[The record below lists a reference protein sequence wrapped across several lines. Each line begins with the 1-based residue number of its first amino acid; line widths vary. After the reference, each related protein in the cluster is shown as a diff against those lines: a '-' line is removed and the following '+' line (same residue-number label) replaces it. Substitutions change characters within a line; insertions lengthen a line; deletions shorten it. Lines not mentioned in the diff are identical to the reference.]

1 MSPSS
6 PPLPETPPVPPSPKG
21 PQSSSLFITNALN
34 KLAGAKEARRNRVL
48 QDSVATALE
57 AAKHPSISPGD
68 MALAVYPA
76 LRLACV
82 SDIPALMVT
91 SLDCLEKLISYDY
104 IDEAKPES
112 DDSKDPSGEA
122 VPSPVAT
129 ESQKQEAP
137 GVRLIDDL
145 VEVTCEC
152 FIGEGTDDAVTMQII
167 KALLAA
173 VLSETS
179 PIHEAILLRAV
190 RTIYNVFLL
199 SRSTVNQTIAQGTL
213 TQMVNVVFGRVN
225 IHEERKRRSEILA
238 EPSPPTSPI
247 RKSSSSSS
255 SSSSSPSPSASKA
268 RPRRSSSIAHALSSG
283 AAVRLDS
290 RQDIAIRDAFLLFRS
305 LCKLSMKPI
314 STDGA
319 TDLKSLSMRTKL
331 LALHLILD
339 ILDTHLPVFL
349 MPTTALLA
357 GAPGEGGGMADGPG
371 GSASPTSQTVTT
383 TFINAVKQYLCLSLS
398 RNIVSVVPAVFDCA
412 LETFWR
418 VLSGLRSY
426 MKKEI
431 EVFFKEI
438 FLPILEMKNS
448 SLASRKALL
457 GILSK
462 MCKDPQLLVEIYL
475 NYDCDGEALDNIY
488 ERLVNVLAKLAS
500 SHTQVGPSASISS
513 SSSSSFATGP
523 TPSSSRHRSYQPS
536 LTTASVSSSL
546 AAASSGQAPGGPGVS
561 ETGVKHRSL
570 EALVSIL
577 SSLVE
582 WASRTDERYHGPLD
596 GPDDLHS
603 SGPGRMFRSSSRARS
618 IGKDSGSG
626 GEEEAGGEEGEE
638 GGEEGDPSESS
649 ASPEVYDDPQTFGSQ
664 KQRKQQLQHGI
675 KMFNWNMKK
684 GMKLLLSSGCIPNDE
699 PKTIARFLLTT
710 EGLSKSMIGEF
721 LGEPDPKNVEIMHAF
736 VDYMNFRRT
745 SIVDALR
752 QFLQSFRLPG
762 EAQKI
767 DRFMLKF
774 AERYIQHNPGT
785 FANADT
791 AYVLAFSIIMLNTDM
806 HSMQVKNRMTKA
818 EFLRNNRGID
828 DGSDLP
834 AEYLESIYEDIGR
847 EEIRMK
853 EEVQA
858 ESMRQLGG
866 KGGDDGAISSGA
878 RATVSAVMGNK
889 TEQLLRSMARSNG
902 SNRFHAASSG
912 GHVRPMFELGW
923 MAFLAALSSPLQ
935 DPSEEDGEVVRVA
948 LRGFTLSI
956 HIIGLYDLEL
966 ERDAFISTLAK
977 CTMLGN
983 LREMRWKHVLVVR
996 SLLDMA
1002 LTEGNALG
1010 RGWYDVLVCISQL
1023 ERFQSIADAIGVT
1036 PTAGAHSS
1044 AGGPKSTLF
1053 TSQVAAES
1061 RSQSIVVAVDRLFN
1075 STIHLTGGAIVEFV
1089 DALCRV
1095 SWEEIQASA
1104 ELEHPRMYSLQK
1116 LVEISYYNMGRI
1128 RMEWSRVWSTLGEH
1142 FNQVGTHANQNA
1154 AFFALDSLRQLSMKF
1169 LEKEELEH
1177 FRFQREFLRPF
1188 QFILVHNRSIAIKDM
1203 VLRCVGQLITAG
1215 SSEGNIRSGWRT
1227 ALAVYG
1233 EAAKETHEAIVLMAF
1248 DAVRSIYLERYQ
1260 AVRDNGSLPDLM
1272 GALVEFARNSHRF
1285 QKTALQ
1291 AIELYRPVL
1300 SITSPTASASPTEA
1314 TGAVTTASSP
1324 TEVVWY
1330 PILHGLYQVVMD
1342 SADLEVRTRALDD
1355 LFEAVEQHGHA
1366 FPESFW
1372 QLLFESVLFPLFN
1385 DLKQPGRRR
1394 RFSNEDEMTVW
1405 LSTTLV
1411 KALRKLIGLFG
1422 HYREI
1427 LRPRLEGVLQLLRMC
1442 IEQGDETLARIGC
1455 SCLQDLVEENC
1466 DWLDEAAWK
1475 EVGRML
1481 VLLFRSTS
1489 PMAVVVA
1496 AGGRASPALAE
1507 KCGAMCT
1514 VQLILLETV
1523 EEMLLR
1529 DVRVGE
1535 AMGTDGAFLLI
1546 DATARAYRHA
1556 QKFNRTAA
1564 PSLLGTDGRGAPGSR
1579 GLTEEEGS
1587 KMQVQLV
1594 KQELGCLGCCVRLLL
1609 LMHRRIQERSDKLEE
1624 RGEDNEKKGGKDD
1637 NQGGNEK
1644 AEIERR
1650 LLP

>member
-1 MSPSS
+1 
-6 PPLPETPPVPPSPKG
+6 

-34 KLAGAKEARRNRVL
+34 KLTSAKEARRNRVL

-57 AAKHPSISPGD
+57 ATKNPSITPGE

-104 IDEAKPES
+104 IGETCLPPDNADDEE
-112 DDSKDPSGEA
+112 E
-122 VPSPVAT
+122 
-129 ESQKQEAP
+129 EQEEVTP
-137 GVRLIDDL
+137 RVRLIDDL

-152 FIGEGTDDAVTMQII
+152 FIGESTDDAVTMQII

-173 VLSETS
+173 VLSDTS

-225 IHEERKRRSEILA
+225 LQEGRKRRSEIQA
-238 EPSPPTSPI
+238 EPTPPTSPT

-255 SSSSSPSPSASKA
+255 PGAPGLKA
-268 RPRRSSSIAHALSSG
+268 RPRRSSSIAHALASG
-283 AAVRLDS
+283 ATVRLDS

-357 GAPGEGGGMADGPG
+357 GAPGEG
-371 GSASPTSQTVTT
+371 TVTT

-448 SLASRKALL
+448 SLASRRALL
-457 GILSK
+457 GILLK
-462 MCKDPQLLVEIYL
+462 MCKDPQLLVEVYL

-500 SHTQVGPSASISS
+500 SHTQGGSGDPGFSSPLVRDGGEDVGTSS
-513 SSSSSFATGP
+513 
-523 TPSSSRHRSYQPS
+523 PS

-577 SSLVE
+577 SSLVD
-582 WASRTDERYHGPLD
+582 WASRTDDRSTGGLD
-596 GPDDLHS
+596 GSADLHGVS
-603 SGPGRMFRSSSRARS
+603 GRMSRSSSQARS
-618 IGKDSGSG
+618 IGREIGTGDDIGD
-626 GEEEAGGEEGEE
+626 EASE
-638 GGEEGDPSESS
+638 GGDEGAEALEAST
-649 ASPEVYDDPQTFGSQ
+649 SPEIYDDPQAFGSQ
-664 KQRKQQLQHGI
+664 RQRKQQLQHGI
-675 KMFNWNMKK
+675 KMFNWNFKK
-684 GMKLLLSSGCIPNDE
+684 GMKILLSSGCIPNDE
-699 PKTIARFLLTT
+699 PKTVARFLLTT

-721 LGEPDPKNVEIMHAF
+721 LGEGDPKNVEIMHSF
-736 VDYMNFRRT
+736 VDYMNFRR
-745 SIVDALR
+745 SSFVDALR

-762 EAQKI
+762 ESQKI

-774 AERYIQHNPGT
+774 AERYIQHNPGA

-791 AYVLAFSIIMLNTDM
+791 AYVLAYSVILLNTDM
-806 HSMQVKNRMTKA
+806 YSHQVKKRMTRV

-834 AEYLESIYEDIGR
+834 SEYLESIYEEIER

-853 EEVQA
+853 EEVMD
-858 ESMRQLGG
+858 ESMKQKIGAAGG
-866 KGGDDGAISSGA
+866 EDGAGSNGA
-878 RATVSAVMGNK
+878 RAAVSAVMGNK
-889 TEQLLRSMARSNG
+889 TEQLLRRTSGAG
-902 SNRFHAASSG
+902 GTNRFHAASSG

-935 DPSEEDGEVVRVA
+935 DPSEEDGEAVRVA

-1023 ERFQSIADAIGVT
+1023 ERFQSIADGTLDESVPDLRRGPVASSSTTTTIG
-1036 PTAGAHSS
+1036 S
-1044 AGGPKSTLF
+1044 KSTLF

-1154 AFFALDSLRQLSMKF
+1154 AFFALDSLRQLAMKF

-1215 SSEGNIRSGWRT
+1215 STEGNIRSGWRT

-1233 EAAKETHEAIVLMAF
+1233 EAAKETHESIVLMAF
-1248 DAVRSIYLERYQ
+1248 DAVRSIYVDRYQ
-1260 AVRDNGSLPDLM
+1260 SVRENGSLPDLM

-1291 AIELYRPVL
+1291 AIELYRQAMSRLGEEGMLEEEEGGRRSGTGPTL
-1300 SITSPTASASPTEA
+1300 SISPPSATAA
-1314 TGAVTTASSP
+1314 
-1324 TEVVWY
+1324 VVWY

-1475 EVGRML
+1475 EVGGML

-1496 AGGRASPALAE
+1496 AGGRAS
-1507 KCGAMCT
+1507 
-1514 VQLILLETV
+1514 
-1523 EEMLLR
+1523 
-1529 DVRVGE
+1529 
-1535 AMGTDGAFLLI
+1535 
-1546 DATARAYRHA
+1546 
-1556 QKFNRTAA
+1556 
-1564 PSLLGTDGRGAPGSR
+1564 
-1579 GLTEEEGS
+1579 
-1587 KMQVQLV
+1587 
-1594 KQELGCLGCCVRLLL
+1594 
-1609 LMHRRIQERSDKLEE
+1609 
-1624 RGEDNEKKGGKDD
+1624 
-1637 NQGGNEK
+1637 
-1644 AEIERR
+1644 
-1650 LLP
+1650 

>member
-1 MSPSS
+1 
-6 PPLPETPPVPPSPKG
+6 
-21 PQSSSLFITNALN
+21 
-34 KLAGAKEARRNRVL
+34 
-48 QDSVATALE
+48 
-57 AAKHPSISPGD
+57 
-68 MALAVYPA
+68 
-76 LRLACV
+76 
-82 SDIPALMVT
+82 
-91 SLDCLEKLISYDY
+91 
-104 IDEAKPES
+104 
-112 DDSKDPSGEA
+112 
-122 VPSPVAT
+122 
-129 ESQKQEAP
+129 
-137 GVRLIDDL
+137 
-145 VEVTCEC
+145 
-152 FIGEGTDDAVTMQII
+152 
-167 KALLAA
+167 
-173 VLSETS
+173 
-179 PIHEAILLRAV
+179 
-190 RTIYNVFLL
+190 
-199 SRSTVNQTIAQGTL
+199 
-213 TQMVNVVFGRVN
+213 
-225 IHEERKRRSEILA
+225 
-238 EPSPPTSPI
+238 
-247 RKSSSSSS
+247 
-255 SSSSSPSPSASKA
+255 
-268 RPRRSSSIAHALSSG
+268 
-283 AAVRLDS
+283 
-290 RQDIAIRDAFLLFRS
+290 
-305 LCKLSMKPI
+305 
-314 STDGA
+314 
-319 TDLKSLSMRTKL
+319 
-331 LALHLILD
+331 
-339 ILDTHLPVFL
+339 
-349 MPTTALLA
+349 
-357 GAPGEGGGMADGPG
+357 
-371 GSASPTSQTVTT
+371 
-383 TFINAVKQYLCLSLS
+383 
-398 RNIVSVVPAVFDCA
+398 
-412 LETFWR
+412 
-418 VLSGLRSY
+418 
-426 MKKEI
+426 
-431 EVFFKEI
+431 
-438 FLPILEMKNS
+438 
-448 SLASRKALL
+448 
-457 GILSK
+457 
-462 MCKDPQLLVEIYL
+462 
-475 NYDCDGEALDNIY
+475 
-488 ERLVNVLAKLAS
+488 
-500 SHTQVGPSASISS
+500 
-513 SSSSSFATGP
+513 
-523 TPSSSRHRSYQPS
+523 
-536 LTTASVSSSL
+536 
-546 AAASSGQAPGGPGVS
+546 
-561 ETGVKHRSL
+561 
-570 EALVSIL
+570 
-577 SSLVE
+577 
-582 WASRTDERYHGPLD
+582 
-596 GPDDLHS
+596 
-603 SGPGRMFRSSSRARS
+603 
-618 IGKDSGSG
+618 
-626 GEEEAGGEEGEE
+626 
-638 GGEEGDPSESS
+638 
-649 ASPEVYDDPQTFGSQ
+649 
-664 KQRKQQLQHGI
+664 
-675 KMFNWNMKK
+675 
-684 GMKLLLSSGCIPNDE
+684 
-699 PKTIARFLLTT
+699 
-710 EGLSKSMIGEF
+710 MIGEF

-889 TEQLLRSMARSNG
+889 TEQLLRSMARSNRHTRAGRDTRSKHHGSDGGMTGTTASSLPGIPGMVKSSSMASTSRSSTPDPSSLHTSKSGHHRRLSGGAGNG

-1023 ERFQSIADAIGVT
+1023 ERFQSIADGTLDESVPDLRRGPAPAIGVT

-1291 AIELYRPVL
+1291 AIELYRQAMSRLGEEGILEEEEGGGKIRTGKGPVL

-1385 DLKQPGRRR
+1385 DLKQPGSESRGVADRDGAEVPVSGGMKPSPTGGSIVSSADGKKEGATGESVGGQSSPPTSTTPAASSSAGIAGLSRRRRR